1 MGLIRDL
8 SNVDRSVF
16 GKNLSRYKEERKKAQ
31 EDIALRAQRAT
42 KTQSERRAQ
51 DDDYRRNRSEARYD
65 KASRLA
71 ELRARNERERAQYDK
86 YSRPKAAN
94 VRRAPVKNAASD
106 VGGSTSDEL
115 TLAQIA
121 GQMESA
127 VPSPRN
133 APPGL
138 GQTDIV
144 RGTSKYNP
152 QKGDISIQGSF
163 DPARIDSIISGVRD
177 SVKGLGSQGAAID
190 AANNERD
197 ISGVL
202 GLLQSFGIGTGPDA
216 MENLRAER
224 EMDPVIDYND
234 QALMDQRM
242 ANYAAM
248 NAAASANSP
257 SYKDL
262 LATFGFNPGGSKSLE
277 DQYSDFL
284 GGDPTAPVMGP
295 SPNFS
300 SSPKGNGSTLKDQ
313 YTDFLM
319 GPSPDQ
325 RVQLPGTSSYPEGY
339 GSALNAPAGT
349 SFTMQFM
356 DKDGDGVDDRYQA
369 GPGKPKRK
377 AGSNFVGPSPY
388 MV

>member
-127 VPSPRN
+127 FPSPRK
-133 APPGL
+133 APPG
-138 GQTDIV
+138 
-144 RGTSKYNP
+144 
-152 QKGDISIQGSF
+152 
-163 DPARIDSIISGVRD
+163 
-177 SVKGLGSQGAAID
+177 
-190 AANNERD
+190 
-197 ISGVL
+197 
-202 GLLQSFGIGTGPDA
+202 
-216 MENLRAER
+216 
-224 EMDPVIDYND
+224 
-234 QALMDQRM
+234 
-242 ANYAAM
+242 
-248 NAAASANSP
+248 
-257 SYKDL
+257 
-262 LATFGFNPGGSKSLE
+262 
-277 DQYSDFL
+277 
-284 GGDPTAPVMGP
+284 
-295 SPNFS
+295 
-300 SSPKGNGSTLKDQ
+300 
-313 YTDFLM
+313 
-319 GPSPDQ
+319 
-325 RVQLPGTSSYPEGY
+325 
-339 GSALNAPAGT
+339 
-349 SFTMQFM
+349 
-356 DKDGDGVDDRYQA
+356 
-369 GPGKPKRK
+369 
-377 AGSNFVGPSPY
+377 
-388 MV
+388 